1 MIKSKGMTV
10 SSLQAAGLSL
20 VVLAV
25 VIGIGAQILGT
36 IQDQQTENS
45 TEYNTSAAGLDALGE
60 FADWFTI
67 IVIVLI
73 AVVIIA
79 LLVRGLGGMASSA

>member
-1 MIKSKGMTV
+1 MHKKGMTI

-25 VIGIGAQILGT
+25 IIGIGAQILGT
-36 IQDQQTENS
+36 IQGTQTENT
-45 TEYNTSAAGLDALGE
+45 TEYNTSRAGLLAMSE
-60 FADWFTI
+60 FANWFTI